1 MCLKKIE
8 QACSISGDLVY
19 VSKKIEQA
27 CSISRHLIYASKKNR
42 TGVFY
47 FRGFSICV

>member
-19 VSKKIEQA
+19 MSKKTEQA
-27 CSISRHLIYASKKNR
+27 CSISRDLVYVS
-42 TGVFY
+42 
-47 FRGFSICV
+47 

>member
-19 VSKKIEQA
+19 VSKKTEQA
-27 CSISRHLIYASKKNR
+27 CSISRDLVYMS
-42 TGVFY
+42 
-47 FRGFSICV
+47 

>member
-19 VSKKIEQA
+19 MSKKTEQA
-27 CSISRHLIYASKKNR
+27 CSISGDLVYVSKK
-42 TGVFY
+42 
-47 FRGFSICV
+47 